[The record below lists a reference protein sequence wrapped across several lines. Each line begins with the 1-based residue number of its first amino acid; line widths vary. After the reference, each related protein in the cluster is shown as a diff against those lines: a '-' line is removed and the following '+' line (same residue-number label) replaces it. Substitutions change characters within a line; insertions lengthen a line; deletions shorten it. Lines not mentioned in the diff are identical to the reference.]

1 MCHLTNQRGTG
12 RPVPYEIGGNA
23 FMGRVFIPALYSET
37 VYLFIKGNCAVH
49 AWVENQVSEQASQT
63 PDKYIS
69 LEAILPET
77 MVSGQLSSEILT
89 AGV

>member
-1 MCHLTNQRGTG
+1 VTKWAQFAARIFSGQEYKPAPKGKQIYLVINGSC
-12 RPVPYEIGGNA
+12 
-23 FMGRVFIPALYSET
+23 VF
-37 VYLFIKGNCAVH
+37 H
-49 AWVENQVSEQASQT
+49 AWVVNQVLEQASQT

-69 LEAILPET
+69 LEAMLPET

>member
-1 MCHLTNQRGTG
+1 MGWVFK
-12 RPVPYEIGGNA
+12 PAPYSK
-23 FMGRVFIPALYSET
+23 P
-37 VYLFIKGNCAVH
+37 VYLVINGNCVFH